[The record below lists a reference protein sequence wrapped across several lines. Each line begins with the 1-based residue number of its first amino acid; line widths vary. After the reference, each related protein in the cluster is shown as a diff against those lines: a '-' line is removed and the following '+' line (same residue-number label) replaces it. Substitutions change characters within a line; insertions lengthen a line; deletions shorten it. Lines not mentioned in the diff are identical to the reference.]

1 VIAIAWRAQVRL
13 HKRYSQ
19 MKARNKP
26 AGVIT
31 IANARELACFC
42 WEAATLD

>member
-1 VIAIAWRAQVRL
+1 
-13 HKRYSQ
+13 

-31 IANARELACFC
+31 IAYARELACFC